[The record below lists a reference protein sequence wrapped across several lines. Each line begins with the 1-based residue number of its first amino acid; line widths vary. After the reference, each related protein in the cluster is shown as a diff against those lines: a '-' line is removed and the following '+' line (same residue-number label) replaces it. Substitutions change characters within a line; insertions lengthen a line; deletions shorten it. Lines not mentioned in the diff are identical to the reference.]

1 MPIYLRQ
8 ETKERP
14 MHDQD
19 PSDSPKSAAA
29 DLTEVAGMMRGL
41 SALAVKRGRP
51 LPLNDTSYTNEDL
64 EAIASRLQ
72 QIADHFNDGRKL
84 IRTGQT
90 KEQATPKAKAKAKPP
105 STKAL
110 IGALDKAGREFADGL
125 TPSEQGQAG
134 MVLRSRCR
142 EEAWPMVVR
151 GDVSLDL
158 AARVCQTEEDAGTS
172 LTFEQ
177 LLWCWKAETKAG
189 RAARRKGLQLGNRA
203 EEFVRMVE
211 EGVDEEAAYEALNV

>member
-1 MPIYLRQ
+1 
-8 ETKERP
+8 

-19 PSDSPKSAAA
+19 PSDSPRLAAA

-51 LPLNDTSYTNEDL
+51 LPLNDTSYTSEDL

-72 QIADHFNDGRKL
+72 QITDHFNDGRKL

-90 KEQATPKAKAKAKPP
+90 KEQATPKAKAEPP
-105 STKAL
+105 SAKAL
-110 IGALDKAGREFADGL
+110 IGALDEAGREFADGL
-125 TPSEQGQAG
+125 TPSDQGQAG

-158 AARVCQTEEDAGTS
+158 AARVCQTKEDAGTS

-189 RAARRKGLQLGNRA
+189 RAARRNGLQLGNRA
-203 EEFVRMVE
+203 AEFVRMVE
-211 EGVDEEAAYEALNV
+211 EGVDEEAACEALNV

>member
-1 MPIYLRQ
+1 
-8 ETKERP
+8 

-19 PSDSPKSAAA
+19 PSDSPRLAAA

-41 SALAVKRGRP
+41 SALAAKRGRP
-51 LPLNDTSYTNEDL
+51 LPLNDTSYTSEDL

-90 KEQATPKAKAKAKPP
+90 KEQATPKAKAKAKPKAKPP

-110 IGALDKAGREFADGL
+110 IGALNEADREFADGL
-125 TPSEQGQAG
+125 TPSDQGQAG

-151 GDVSLDL
+151 GDVSL
-158 AARVCQTEEDAGTS
+158 AG
-172 LTFEQ
+172 LCTFEP
-177 LLWCWKAETKAG
+177 
-189 RAARRKGLQLGNRA
+189 RRW
-203 EEFVRMVE
+203 
-211 EGVDEEAAYEALNV
+211 AYL

>member
-1 MPIYLRQ
+1 MPIHLRQ

-41 SALAVKRGRP
+41 SALTVKRGRP
-51 LPLNDTSYTNEDL
+51 LPLNDTSYMSEDL

-72 QIADHFNDGRKL
+72 HIADHFNDGRKL

-90 KEQATPKAKAKAKPP
+90 KEQATPKAKAKPP

-110 IGALDKAGREFADGL
+110 IGALKGVDREFADGL
-125 TPSEQGQAG
+125 TPSDQGQAG

-151 GDVSLDL
+151 GDFSLDL
-158 AARVCQTEEDAGTS
+158 AGRVCQTEEDAGTS

-211 EGVDEEAAYEALNV
+211 EGVDEEAACEALNV

>member
-1 MPIYLRQ
+1 MPIYLRR
-8 ETKERP
+8 ERKERP

-19 PSDSPKSAAA
+19 PWDSPRLAAA
-29 DLTEVAGMMRGL
+29 DLIEVAGMMRGL

-51 LPLNDTSYTNEDL
+51 LPLNDTSYTSEDL
-64 EAIASRLQ
+64 EVIASRLQ
-72 QIADHFNDGRKL
+72 QIADHFNDVRKL

-90 KEQATPKAKAKAKPP
+90 KEQATPKAKAKPP

-110 IGALDKAGREFADGL
+110 IGALKGADREFADGL
-125 TPSEQGQAG
+125 TPSGQGQAG

-151 GDVSLDL
+151 GDVPLDL
-158 AARVCQTEEDAGTS
+158 AGRVCQTEEDGGTS

-189 RAARRKGLQLGNRA
+189 RVARRKGLQMGNRA

-211 EGVDEEAAYEALNV
+211 EGMDEEAACKALNV

>member
-8 ETKERP
+8 ETRERP

-19 PSDSPKSAAA
+19 PSDSPETAAA
-29 DLTEVAGMMRGL
+29 DLTEVAGMVRGL

-51 LPLNDTSYTNEDL
+51 LPLNDTSYTSEDL
-64 EAIASRLQ
+64 EAIAGRLQ

-90 KEQATPKAKAKAKPP
+90 TPKAEDTVKAKPP
-105 STKAL
+105 STKTL
-110 IGALDKAGREFADGL
+110 IGSLKGAEREFVEGL
-125 TPSEQGQAG
+125 TPGDEGQAG

-158 AARVCQTEEDAGTS
+158 AGRVCQTEEDAGTS

-189 RAARRKGLQLGNRA
+189 RAARRNGLQLGNRA
-203 EEFVRMVE
+203 EEFVRMVA
-211 EGVDEEAAYEALNV
+211 EGMDEEAACEALNV